1 MKATDKKSRIRI
13 RKSVVRIRG
22 SGSVLKCHGFTTLTA
37 RYRWVCT
44 ANMGSEVYLGNAKVS
59 NLDDIL
65 GSDEDVLGLQVPVQ
79 NVLLVD
85 VLQAERYLNEPAG
98 RKKLFYIKFP

>member
-1 MKATDKKSRIRI
+1 
-13 RKSVVRIRG
+13 V
-22 SGSVLKCHGFTTLTA
+22 
-37 RYRWVCT
+37 
-44 ANMGSEVYLGNAKVS
+44 GSEIYLGNAKVS

-85 VLQAERYLNEPAG
+85 VLQAECNLNKPAV
-98 RKKLFYIKFP
+98 RKKLFYISVPVIRNQGP